1 MPATYEIYTDGSCL
15 LNPGPGGWGAL
26 VMPAEGAA
34 ARIPGGERSTTN
46 NRMEITAAA
55 EALESIPP
63 GSSAVVHS
71 DSEYVVKTMTKGWK
85 RNANKDLWERL
96 ERAAAR
102 RSVESRW
109 VRGHAGHEGNETADR
124 LAVAAMKDVER
135 GAIPSGSRRAET
147 ALASGAPSSVRGAP
161 QSAGSAPPASASVRP
176 PGGAPPAPGSAPPA
190 PASARSPGGAPASA
204 SFPRRRESGG
214 SSANAAPAASA
225 PPPEASAPG
234 LTHLDAQGAARMVDV
249 GGKPHTART
258 AKAVGEIGMRPET
271 LALILDG
278 QIPKGDVFTVARVAG
293 INAAKR
299 AWEMI
304 PLAHQIPLS
313 SIAVDF
319 DADREAGRV
328 AIAAEARTTAQT
340 GVEMEALAA
349 VAAAALTIY
358 DMCKAVDRA
367 MAVGGIRLVRKTGGA
382 RGDYDGEGAL

>member
-26 VMPAEGAA
+26 VIPAEGAA
-34 ARIPGGERSTTN
+34 AKLSGGERSTTN

-102 RSVESRW
+102 RSVEFRW

-135 GAIPSGSRRAET
+135 GQIPSGSRRAET
-147 ALASGAPSSVRGAP
+147 APAAPSAVRGAPPSAGSVAPASAVPSSVRGAP
-161 QSAGSAPPASASVRP
+161 
-176 PGGAPPAPGSAPPA
+176 PAPGSVAPA
-190 PASARSPGGAPASA
+190 PASARPPGGDPAS
-204 SFPRRRESGG
+204 SSLPRRREPGG

-225 PPPEASAPG
+225 PPPEASDPG

-313 SIAVDF
+313 SVAVDF

-367 MAVGGIRLVRKTGGA
+367 MTVGGIRLVRKTGGA
-382 RGDYDGEGAL
+382 RGDYEGEGAL